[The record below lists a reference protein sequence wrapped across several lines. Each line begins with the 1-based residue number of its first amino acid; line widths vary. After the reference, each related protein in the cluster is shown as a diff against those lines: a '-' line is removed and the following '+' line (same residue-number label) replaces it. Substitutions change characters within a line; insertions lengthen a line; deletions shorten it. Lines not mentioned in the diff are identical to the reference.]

1 MLICRLPAMSSVTL
15 HPTAA
20 VREKMCAAT
29 RVRLT
34 DGYAPTMDTSE
45 ITLPH
50 LLQPTPISTA
60 AALATL
66 VDVLMPG
73 DDLFPAASSVG
84 TQGHLAN
91 RLRER
96 AGSEGLS
103 LLLETL
109 GPDFAGAPFADRER
123 TVRRLEDG
131 HPALFALVRMAA
143 YTAYYAAPAVI
154 DAIRALGHEY
164 NDAPQPRGYEMRR
177 FDPTPGA
184 DLPAEPRGSYLTT
197 DEVARV
203 DTSALAD
210 LGLPAV
216 WPRRPS

>member
-1 MLICRLPAMSSVTL
+1 
-15 HPTAA
+15 
-20 VREKMCAAT
+20 MCAAT
-29 RVRLT
+29 RVRST
-34 DGYAPTMDTSE
+34 GGYAQTMDTSE
-45 ITLPH
+45 ITLPR

-60 AALATL
+60 AVLAAL

-73 DDLFPAASSVG
+73 DDLFPAASTVG
-84 TQGHLAN
+84 TQSQLAS

-96 AGSEGLS
+96 AGPDGLR
-103 LLLETL
+103 LLLEAL
-109 GPDFAGAPFADRER
+109 GPDFAAAPFAEREQ

-131 HPALFALVRMAA
+131 QPALFALVRMAA

-184 DLPAEPRGSYLTT
+184 DLPAEPRGSYLATN
-197 DEVARV
+197 EVARV

-210 LGLPAV
+210 LGLPTV
-216 WPRRPS
+216 WPSRRSS

>member
-1 MLICRLPAMSSVTL
+1 
-15 HPTAA
+15 
-20 VREKMCAAT
+20 
-29 RVRLT
+29 
-34 DGYAPTMDTSE
+34 MDTSE
-45 ITLPH
+45 ITLPR

-60 AALATL
+60 AALAAL

-73 DDLFPAASSVG
+73 DDLFPAASAVG
-84 TQGHLAN
+84 TQGQLAS

-96 AGSEGLS
+96 AGPDGLG

-109 GPDFAGAPFADRER
+109 GPDFAGTPFTDRELA
-123 TVRRLEDG
+123 VRRLEDG
-131 HPALFALVRMAA
+131 QPALFALVRMAA

-164 NDAPQPRGYEMRR
+164 NDAPQPKGYELRR

-184 DLPAEPRGSYLTT
+184 DLPAEPRGSFLAT
-197 DEVARV
+197 EEIERV
-203 DTSALAD
+203 DTSSLAD